1 MFHFIDK
8 PKGISSFKALWD
20 IKKAHPWEKVG
31 HAGTL
36 DPMATGLMIVA
47 VGRQYTKHISHFVGM
62 DKRYETTLD
71 FSLYTDTWD
80 DEHRQERVILDYDD
94 HQIQTLEHPE
104 MFVKYPD
111 RDDLARFVW
120 GLEGS
125 HVFPLPDFSAKKVWG
140 KKLYDLARKGIT
152 SDRSKEMTIYHIEV
166 LEYSFP
172 LVSLRMH
179 VSSGTYIRS
188 MGRVIGQQF
197 GLGWA
202 LIALRRTQIWPYQV
216 GQGELW
222 LEEVEGGGNVYFTS

>member
-1 MFHFIDK
+1 M
-8 PKGISSFKALWD
+8 
-20 IKKAHPWEKVG
+20 G

-111 RDDLARFVW
+111 RDDLARFV
-120 GLEGS
+120 
-125 HVFPLPDFSAKKVWG
+125 
-140 KKLYDLARKGIT
+140 
-152 SDRSKEMTIYHIEV
+152 
-166 LEYSFP
+166 
-172 LVSLRMH
+172 
-179 VSSGTYIRS
+179 
-188 MGRVIGQQF
+188 
-197 GLGWA
+197 
-202 LIALRRTQIWPYQV
+202 
-216 GQGELW
+216 
-222 LEEVEGGGNVYFTS
+222 